1 MKTRNKLMAVV
12 AMAGLAGFGLVQSAL
27 ADNGGFDKSA
37 VLTINGDTTLVTTA
51 PAPANIPGLKTIYS
65 GWMFRSPDTQAM
77 ETDDFSNP
85 GQAFVDE
92 GKAEWTSVEGSAG
105 KSCASCHGD
114 ISSMKGVR
122 AVMPKVNDKGQL
134 WSLADYIN
142 DCRTNRMGAKPWKIT
157 STPMRD
163 MVGAISMQSRGLPM
177 NVATDG
183 PAAKFW
189 KAGEKLYYTR
199 FGELQ
204 LSCANCHEDHYG
216 YHIRGDHLSQGQTN
230 GFPVYRLKNG
240 RLNTVQNRLFG
251 CVRDTR
257 AESFKIGSLELHE
270 LELYVAS
277 RGNGLSVEGVGVR
290 P

>member
-1 MKTRNKLMAVV
+1 
-12 AMAGLAGFGLVQSAL
+12 
-27 ADNGGFDKSA
+27 
-37 VLTINGDTTLVTTA
+37 
-51 PAPANIPGLKTIYS
+51 
-65 GWMFRSPDTQAM
+65 M

-92 GKAEWTSVEGSAG
+92 GNAEWTKVDGTAG

-114 ISSMKGVR
+114 IKSMTGVR

-142 DCRTNRMGAKPWKIT
+142 DCRTNRMGAAAWKIK
-157 STPMRD
+157 SNPMRY

-177 NVATDG
+177 NVQTDG
-183 PAAKFW
+183 PAATFW
-189 KAGEKLYYTR
+189 KEGEKLYYTR
-199 FGELQ
+199 FGLLQ
-204 LSCANCHEDHYG
+204 LSCASCHEDHFG
-216 YHIRGDHLSQGQTN
+216 DHIRGDHLSQGQTN

-240 RLNTVQNRLFG
+240 NLNTVQNRLFG

-257 AESFKIGSLELHE
+257 AESFAIGSPELHA

-277 RGNGLSVEGVGVR
+277 RGNGLSVEGDRRQALIGTHR
-290 P
+290 ARESHHGGPPGPPYFKRHPKR